1 MRYPPP
7 DPSWTGDVLS
17 DDLFYAF
24 VDLIYQHTG
33 IRFDKDSRF
42 VLQRRLAHR
51 MRALG
56 LPSLERYY
64 YHLLYHPDREREMDQ
79 LIDLVT
85 THETY
90 FFREKRQ
97 LRCFVEEVVPLLVQ
111 ERRAEP
117 ARTLRIWSAGCSTG
131 EEPYSIAML
140 LRGHPALTGWQVF
153 IFASDISSRALQ
165 VARQGVY
172 GSGSFRDM
180 EPAYEAYVRQ
190 YFEPAPDGKLRVRD
204 EIRQMVLFGRVN
216 LLDSSSLALYGWLDV
231 IFCRNVLIY
240 FDTEAK
246 KRAVQNF
253 YERLRPGGFLLLG
266 HSESLLG
273 LDSRF
278 QLVHLRNDM
287 VYRKPGT

>member
-1 MRYPPP
+1 MRYPPL
-7 DPSWTGDVLS
+7 DSSQTGEVLS

-24 VDLIYQHTG
+24 VDLIYRHTG
-33 IRFDKDSRF
+33 IRFDKESRF
-42 VLQRRLAHR
+42 VLQRRLVHR

-97 LRCFVEEVVPLLVQ
+97 LKCFVEEIVPLLVQ
-111 ERRAEP
+111 ERRTDP
-117 ARTLRIWSAGCSTG
+117 HRVLRIWSAGCSTG

-140 LRGHPALTGWQVF
+140 LRGLPALAGWQLF

-165 VARQGVY
+165 VARQGIY
-172 GSGSFRDM
+172 GPSSFRDM
-180 EPAYEAYVRQ
+180 EPAYETYVRQ
-190 YFEPAPDGKLRVRD
+190 YFEPTPDGKLRIRD

-246 KRAVQNF
+246 KRAIQNF

-278 QLVHLRNDM
+278 QLVHLQNDM
-287 VYRKPGT
+287 VYRK

>member
-1 MRYPPP
+1 MRYPPL
-7 DPSWTGDVLS
+7 DSSQTGEILS

-24 VDLIYQHTG
+24 VDLIYRQTG
-33 IRFDKDSRF
+33 IRFDKESRF
-42 VLQRRLAHR
+42 VLQRRLVHR

-97 LRCFVEEVVPLLVQ
+97 LRCFVEEIVPLLVQ

-117 ARTLRIWSAGCSTG
+117 ARVLRIWSAGCSTG

-140 LRGHPALTGWQVF
+140 LRGLPVLTGWQLF

-165 VARQGVY
+165 VARQGIY

-180 EPAYEAYVRQ
+180 EPEYEAYVRQ
-190 YFEPAPDGKLRVRD
+190 YFEPTPDGRLRIRD

-246 KRAVQNF
+246 KRAIQNF

-278 QLVHLRNDM
+278 QLVHFRNDM
-287 VYRKPGT
+287 VYRK